1 MFDIEAL
8 ATKPESAARMQV
20 LDLNNQAV
28 EGVGIFVRAFAHPE
42 VAAVIRKQKVKAS
55 MNRDRRNQVRDLS
68 PEEEEANGIELLM
81 VLIEGWE
88 GFARAGKE
96 WPCSEANKRELC
108 SEKKWLSLQNDVVR
122 FASNDANF
130 LAVGAAGSGAGVG
143 EAVRVAA
150 HKAGKG
156 ESDEG

>member
-28 EGVGIFVRAFAHPE
+28 EGVGIFVRSISHPE
-42 VAAVIRKQKVKAS
+42 VQAVMRKQKVKAS

-88 GFARAGKE
+88 GFGRGGKE
-96 WPCSEANKRELC
+96 WPCSEVNKREFC
-108 SEKKWLSLQNDVVR
+108 SEKKWQSHQNDVVR

-130 LAVGAAGSGAGVG
+130 LAVRNAGGSAALAT
-143 EAVRVAA
+143 ATRVAS
-150 HKAGKG
+150 HQAGKG
-156 ESDEG
+156 ESNEG